1 MGKRVLVVDDDELV
15 LMALRELLKSQH
27 FEVSTCSRGS
37 EALKRLDEETYDVIL
52 LDIVMPEMDGFE
64 ACSRIRQKPNGREV
78 PIIFLS
84 AKNREEDQRHGLE
97 VGADLFL
104 SKPIAPQKLL
114 TMIEEALAKGRGCG

>member
-1 MGKRVLVVDDDELV
+1 MAKRILVVDDDELV
-15 LMALRELLKSQH
+15 LIALRELLKSRG
-27 FEVSTCSRGS
+27 FAVSTCSRGA
-37 EALKRLDEETYDVIL
+37 EALKRLDEETFDVMI

-64 ACSRIRQKPNGREV
+64 LCSRIRQKPHGREI

-84 AKNREEDQRHGLE
+84 AKNQEEDQKHGLE

-114 TMIEEALAKGRGCG
+114 TLIEEALAGERG